1 VNNLRKVIKPAFYD
15 ADTDTD
21 ILVSFSL
28 LQEIARVGR
37 QDVGMSVESESVS
50 ASWNAVF
57 TRQRAV
63 TVARTGD
70 HTYISR

>member
-1 VNNLRKVIKPAFYD
+1 MYVWSPVRATVTARCRVKTAFYD

-50 ASWNAVF
+50 AS
-57 TRQRAV
+57 
-63 TVARTGD
+63 
-70 HTYISR
+70 